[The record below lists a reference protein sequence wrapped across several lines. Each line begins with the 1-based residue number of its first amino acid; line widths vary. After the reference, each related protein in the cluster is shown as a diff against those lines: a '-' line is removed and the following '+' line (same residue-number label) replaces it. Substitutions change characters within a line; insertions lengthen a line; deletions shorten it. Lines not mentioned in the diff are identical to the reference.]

1 MRLGIFGG
9 SFDPPHVGHLLVAQ
23 DAIEALSLDRLMVV
37 PAATQP
43 LKQQHRTDA
52 RHRLAMVQRCFEG
65 VPGVTV
71 DSVEMDRGGLSFM
84 VDTVDHYRRIV
95 PAAMIHLLVGEDVV
109 ASLPRWRE
117 TERLL
122 SMVELV
128 ILTRAEPRIG
138 LASHLIDPPGSQDRR
153 DGARF
158 GIPSARYLA
167 TRRVDVSS
175 TEIRE
180 RVGAGRS
187 IRGFVP
193 DTVAA
198 YIASTALYLG
208 DPATKA
214 DTVRA

>member
-9 SFDPPHVGHLLVAQ
+9 SFDPPHIGHLLVAQ
-23 DAIEALSLDRLMVV
+23 DAITALSLDQLMVV

-43 LKQQHRTDA
+43 LKQTHRSEA
-52 RHRLAMVQRCFEG
+52 AHRLAMVQRCFEG
-65 VPGVTV
+65 VPHVTV

-84 VDTVDHYRRIV
+84 VDTVDHFRRKFPSAV
-95 PAAMIHLLVGEDVV
+95 IHLLVGEDVV

-117 TERLL
+117 PERLL
-122 SMVELV
+122 SMVDLV
-128 ILTRAEPRIG
+128 VLTRADATGE
-138 LASHLIDPPGSQDRR
+138 AAGSGKDVSIRQDRH
-153 DGARF
+153 DGASV
-158 GIPSARYLA
+158 IPSARYLA

-187 IRGFVP
+187 IRGFVS
-193 DTVAA
+193 DAVAA

-208 DPATKA
+208 DT
-214 DTVRA
+214 TENGSERA